1 MLNIHINGRHASE
14 LGLTPLKGCLSELMA
29 PPKRKQIITNTNNAI
44 NGDVVIPTG
53 KTVQSKDVT
62 LYFKIEAVGSTLE
75 DLQILLDDLYD
86 YLADGVDGNGTN
98 EIFVEEINRTYFLV
112 LKEISDY
119 ENFGETPKATL
130 RIKFLEPNP
139 RNH

>member
-29 PPKRKQIITNTNNAI
+29 PPKRKQIITNTNTNI
-44 NGDVVIPTG
+44 NGDVVLPLGTA
-53 KTVQSKDVT
+53 VQSRTVT
-62 LYFKIEAVGSTLE
+62 LFFKIEGNGSLIDLQDTLE
-75 DLQILLDDLYD
+75 LLEIEL
-86 YLADGVDGNGTN
+86 LNGTDGNGTN
-98 EIFVEEINRTYFLV
+98 EIFVEELGRTFYLV
-112 LKEISDY
+112 YQEMSDY
-119 ENFGETPKATL
+119 SNFGEMPKATL